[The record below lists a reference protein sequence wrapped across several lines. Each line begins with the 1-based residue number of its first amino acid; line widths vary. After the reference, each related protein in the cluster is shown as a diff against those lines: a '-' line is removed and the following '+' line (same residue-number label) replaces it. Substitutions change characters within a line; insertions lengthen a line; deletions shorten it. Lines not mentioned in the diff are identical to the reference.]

1 MVKRRITALAVAIAC
16 ALLMLPGAAFAGNG
30 SGSGG
35 GGGQATPTL
44 VASMPENGTE
54 VSPAS
59 TEEMWVQFSNNVAVY
74 PVVMPDGN
82 LAVAGGNIEK
92 VSLTRSDGTPVDVDV
107 FVADTQT
114 EPDKRTYLYISPA
127 DQLEPGAYVITV
139 KAGIT
144 AKNGNSSATDE
155 TISFTVAD
163 AAGNSASSA
172 DAAAA
177 PASSAS
183 AAASASPASSAAASS
198 GAGEE
203 SSHQGA
209 VPVAAVVV
217 VVIVAAVCIAAAL
230 RFRKKKNDSR
240 ASDDTAEDA
249 TPKDTKS
256 E

>member
-1 MVKRRITALAVAIAC
+1 
-16 ALLMLPGAAFAGNG
+16 
-30 SGSGG
+30 
-35 GGGQATPTL
+35 
-44 VASMPENGTE
+44 MPEDGAE

-59 TEEMWVQFSNNVAVY
+59 TEEMWVQFSNNVAE
-74 PVVMPDGN
+74 
-82 LAVAGGNIEK
+82 ATVADGNIEK
-92 VSLTRSDGTPVDVDV
+92 ISLTHSDGTPVDVDV

-127 DQLEPGAYVITV
+127 GQLEPGAYVITV

-144 AKNGNSSATDE
+144 AKNGISSDADE

-163 AAGNSASSA
+163 AAGTASSA

-183 AAASASPASSAAASS
+183 TAASASPASSAAASS

-203 SSHQGA
+203 SSRQGA

>member
-59 TEEMWVQFSNNVAVY
+59 TEEMWVQFSNNVAEA
-74 PVVMPDGN
+74 
-82 LAVAGGNIEK
+82 AVAGGNIEK

-107 FVADTQT
+107 FVVDTQT

>member
-59 TEEMWVQFSNNVAVY
+59 TEEMWVQFSNNVAE
-74 PVVMPDGN
+74 
-82 LAVAGGNIEK
+82 ATVADGNIEK
-92 VSLTRSDGTPVDVDV
+92 ISLTHSDGTPVDVDV

-144 AKNGNSSATDE
+144 AKNGISSATDE

-183 AAASASPASSAAASS
+183 TVASASPASSAEASS